1 MTPPPPTG
9 LLLARPQRRP
19 DGPSQNNT
27 PPKPI
32 SPAHNSSPDRGG
44 RGRVVA
50 LEVGALELEV
60 GVGSFE
66 LLGKLFCSFECLQM
80 EEIHYM

>member
-1 MTPPPPTG
+1 M
-9 LLLARPQRRP
+9 
-19 DGPSQNNT
+19 
-27 PPKPI
+27 
-32 SPAHNSSPDRGG
+32 
-44 RGRVVA
+44 VA